1 MRSLDWLQLGL
12 FVAALALITKP
23 MGLYL
28 VQVLDAKGRTWLDP
42 LLKPLEKITCRLMG
56 VSADREQNWLQYTVA
71 MLLFSAVSCVFTYAI
86 LRLQDKL
93 PFQALLNPQ
102 NFPALPPDLAFNTA
116 VSFTTNTNW
125 QSYTGEATM
134 SYLSQMVALV
144 IHNFGSAATGI
155 ALAAAF
161 VRGLA
166 RHSVT
171 TLGNFWVDMIR
182 ATYYLLLPICV
193 VFAVVLVSQG
203 IIQNFHPYTKA
214 RLLEPYTIQVQQTDA
229 KGQGVTTNL
238 PVMVQAPK
246 RDDKGQAVLSN
257 GIAVMMDV
265 PQLDAQGQPVITNV
279 PVMVDQKVDE
289 QVIVQGPVASQIAI
303 KMLGTNGGGYVNANA
318 AHPFENPTPLS
329 NFLQMLSIFAIGSGL
344 TYYLGRMTKNQAHGW
359 SIWAAMMILFLGGT
373 LLCWWAESA
382 GNPIHQQLGIAA
394 ADGNLEGKEVRFGIF
409 NSALFATVTT
419 DASCGAV
426 NSMHDSFTPL
436 GGFVPLFNIQ
446 LGEIIIGGVG
456 AGLYGMLVFVVLA
469 VFIAG
474 LMVGRTP
481 EYLGKKIQSFEVKM
495 AMLSLLILCL
505 TILGF
510 AAWASVSKWGLDGL
524 NNTGPHG
531 LSEILYAYS
540 SCVGNNGSA
549 FAGLSANTP
558 WYNTTLGIAMLFGRF
573 LMIVPIMALAGSLGA
588 KKISPANAG
597 TFPVSGGTFV
607 ILLLGTVL
615 LVGALNFL
623 PCLALGPIVEHFLML
638 QGKLF

>member
-1 MRSLDWLQLGL
+1 MRSIDWLQLGL

-28 VQVLDAKGRTWLDP
+28 VQVLDAKGRTWFDP
-42 LLKPLEKITCRLMG
+42 ILKPLEKITYHLMG
-56 VSADREQNWLQYTVA
+56 VNADREQDWKQYTVA
-71 MLLFSAVSCVFTYAI
+71 MLLFSAASCLFTYAI
-86 LRLQDKL
+86 LRLQNHL
-93 PFQALLNPQ
+93 PLNPQ
-102 NFPALPPDLAFNTA
+102 GFGALSPDLAFNTA

-134 SYLSQMVALV
+134 SYFSQMVALV

-155 ALAAAF
+155 ALAAAL
-161 VRGLA
+161 VRGIA
-166 RHSVT
+166 RHSVA
-171 TLGNFWVDMIR
+171 TLGNFWVDLIR
-182 ATYYLLLPICV
+182 TTYYLLLPICV
-193 VFAVVLVSQG
+193 VFAVFLMSQG
-203 IIQNFHPYTKA
+203 IIQNFNPYTKA
-214 RLLEPYTIQVQQTDA
+214 KLVESYTIQVQKTDD
-229 KGQGVTTNL
+229 KGQPVTTNMV
-238 PVMVQAPK
+238 VMVQAPK
-246 RDDKGQAVLSN
+246 LDEKGQPLLTN
-257 GIAVMMDV
+257 GVAVMMDV
-265 PQLDAQGQPVITNV
+265 PQLDAKGQPVMTNV
-279 PVMVDQKVDE
+279 AVMVDQKVDE

-359 SIWAAMMILFLGGT
+359 SIWTAMLILFLGGA
-373 LLCWWAESA
+373 LLCWWAESK

-394 ADGNLEGKEVRFGIF
+394 ADGNMEGKEVRFGIF
-409 NSALFATVTT
+409 NSALFATITT

-510 AAWASVSKWGLDGL
+510 AAWASVSQWGLAGL
-524 NNTGPHG
+524 NNSGPHG

-558 WYNTTLGIAMLFGRF
+558 WFNTTLGIAMLFGRF
-573 LMIVPIMALAGSLGA
+573 LMIVPIMALAGALAA
-588 KKISPANAG
+588 KKISPASAG